1 MNRNA
6 MELRGQASRRK
17 FLRNTMG
24 AAGAVVGTGLLQP
37 AVAHIEEQAIQQE
50 SPLCDSPFPIPHF
63 TVVPFPSASC
73 PTGFHFFF
81 PGKVEGV
88 DANTGHNPSL
98 ITDFKGFIGQ
108 VDLNLNGTGT
118 DLKTGQSATYGFHTD
133 MRFMKGKFVAL
144 DGGTVRAAFAFI

>member
-6 MELRGQASRRK
+6 IALRGEASRRN

-24 AAGAVVGTGLLQP
+24 AAGAVVGAGLLQP
-37 AVAHIEEQAIQQE
+37 AVAHVEEQAIQHE
-50 SPLCDSPFPIPHF
+50 SPLCDSPFPIPHM
-63 TVVPFPSASC
+63 TVLPFPSAAC

-98 ITDFKGFIGQ
+98 ITDFEGFIGNA
-108 VDLNLNGTGT
+108 DLTFNGTGT

-133 MRFMKGKFVAL
+133 TRFMKGKFVAL
-144 DGGTVRAAFAFI
+144 DGGKVDAALAFI